1 MIAPQNDEVENK
13 VTRVKMPWPH
23 MQIRLIR
30 APETFFVASRGG
42 FKTSLGM
49 APFTEDCVYEFPRGS
64 GIIVGPTFEHLYDN
78 TLNALVKALGDLGF
92 EENTH
97 FVVRRPPPA
106 DWPKP
111 FIQVSSKKF
120 DNMMTW
126 HNGFTD
132 HLVSLARIGSTNA
145 LSVMCGKFDEA
156 KLLDETKLM
165 DEVFPIFRKFKNM
178 PEHWQQSSL
187 MYAKFFATDKLEAPN
202 RINWILEKRKLNQ
215 PRKNDII
222 LSLQHALNVLN
233 VEYNEAGINKRVELK
248 PTIKAVEVRLN
259 NLRKNLT
266 LYIEADHTH
275 TQLIQGA
282 EWYADK
288 VKTMKP
294 YELKVAIKNEDPTR
308 PEDGY
313 YPDYDTAVHG
323 YTGLK
328 DCDPTNALIIAAD
341 YQHSVSPIPVAQ
353 IGRLPDAD
361 VDSLNYIN
369 EAYTLAPSGL
379 EDAVQQFCDKYKA
392 HLFKRV
398 YYVYDQTATGK
409 RNDAKQYFKIVIRVL
424 RKNRWRVMPIY
435 TGQAPD
441 HFQKFTDTKKWLEE
455 EDKNNLPIRV
465 NLDTCYKLNKSVIGA
480 EATVVRKGTQLITRK
495 EKKYENTTKYP
506 KLDQSETTH
515 FSDCFDMINHAVI
528 KRKLIKAKGAGQR
541 GAGGLGFSKR

>member
-1 MIAPQNDEVENK
+1 MIAPQNDTVENK

-30 APETFFVASRGG
+30 APETFFVANRGG

-64 GIIVGPTFEHLYDN
+64 GVIVGPTFEHLYDN
-78 TLNALVKALGDLGF
+78 TLNALVKALGDMGF
-92 EENTH
+92 EEGTH

-111 FIQVSSKKF
+111 FIQVAAKKF
-120 DNMMTW
+120 DNLMTW

-132 HLVSLARIGSTNA
+132 HLVSLARVGSTNA

-156 KLLDETKLM
+156 KLLDESKLM
-165 DEVFPIFRKFKNM
+165 DEVFPIFRPFKNM
-178 PEHWQQSSL
+178 PEHWKQSSL
-187 MYAKFFATDKLEAPN
+187 LYAKFFATDKLEAPN
-202 RINWILEKRKLNQ
+202 KINWILEKRKLNQ

-222 LSLQHALNVLN
+222 LSLQDALNTLN
-233 VEYNEAGINKRVELK
+233 TAYNEAGVNKRAELK
-248 PTIKAVEVRLN
+248 PKIKAVEVRLN

-282 EWYADK
+282 DWFTDK
-288 VKTMKP
+288 EKNMKP

-323 YTGLK
+323 YTMLN
-328 DCDPTNALIIAAD
+328 DCDPSKPLIIAPD
-341 YQHSVSPIPVAQ
+341 YQHSVSPIPIAQ
-353 IGRLPDAD
+353 IGRLWGAD
-361 VDSLNYIN
+361 EDSLNYID
-369 EAYTLAPSGL
+369 EVFTLAPEGL
-379 EDAVQQFCDKYKA
+379 EDAVQLFCDKYKG
-392 HLFKRV
+392 HLCKRV
-398 YYVYDQTATGK
+398 YYIYDQTATGK
-409 RNDAKQYFKIVIRVL
+409 RNDAVQYYKIVFKVL
-424 RKNRWRVMPIY
+424 RKNKWKVVPIY

-441 HFQKFTDTKKWLEE
+441 HFQKFTDTKTWLQEA
-455 EDKNNLPIRV
+455 DDQTMRIRI
-465 NLDTCYKLNKSVIGA
+465 NLDKCNRLNLSIIGA
-480 EATVVRKGTQLITRK
+480 EATIVRKGDKLITRK

-506 KLDQSETTH
+506 KLDQSKTTH

-528 KRKLIKAKGAGQR
+528 KRKLIKRKPSGTS
-541 GAGGLGFSKR
+541 GLGFSKR